1 MSGTNDINTNF
12 FKLLYGSNYTK
23 LRNNDDFKEASED
36 FDFTSIYDDLASE
49 SDDGTVRKSDLI
61 DALKDEIDNL
71 GLRTQDFD
79 RTDKSRYNTDED
91 KNIEELIDIFSDFDN
106 DRNFSSEDLKYL
118 ENMDVNYSG
127 DKITLN
133 DEDGDE
139 IQTIK
144 LERNSKE
151 TITGVEKEDNRSS
164 SSNDASENI
173 LKLIYGKN
181 YSKVKNKPE
190 IKDFD
195 INKIYK
201 DLKKETGSSK
211 IDEYDLVD
219 AIINSLYD
227 HDDID
232 EDFNTEEVVA
242 FLSSL
247 DNRDGFSRS
256 DLSKLKNMT
265 VSSTGKSVSL
275 DDEKYTIERDYDGN
289 IEDIYER
296 ESSSSS
302 SSSSTSPIGPGYIY
316 PDSSGTVNNGVQ
328 YPISD
333 TPSNIDI
340 NLNEYTSDKINN
352 DKNEVIQYKGA
363 FDEAIRLIN
372 MSNENQSSTNK
383 VSKTSMYGKIVAYTV
398 EVSNGKYVHVA
409 LDEKGK
415 LKDANYYSNTN
426 PQIARATFDSNTQ
439 LLQNILLDKVDAQ
452 GKKGVNSFAETTAV
466 FDSSGNLASINY
478 DKNESGICEVS
489 AVFDNNNLSQLS
501 VNKNDSGV
509 NPSYDTYKF
518 ENGSFT
524 LSAST
529 QNNNTPTQA
538 YTAKDGTNYYFITQN
553 GITRYYK
560 DIATGRQEIT
570 KEEFDKNRT

>member
-195 INKIYK
+195 INKIYR
-201 DLKKETGSSK
+201 DLKEETGSSK

-275 DDEKYTIERDYDGN
+275 DGEKYTIERDYDGN

-296 ESSSSS
+296 ESSSS

-409 LDEKGK
+409 LDENGK

-439 LLQNILLDKVDAQ
+439 LLQNILLDKTDAQ

-501 VNKNDSGV
+501 VNKNDSGI

-529 QNNNTPTQA
+529 QNNNTPAQA

-553 GITRYYK
+553 GITKYYK

>member
-201 DLKKETGSSK
+201 DLKEETGSSK

-302 SSSSTSPIGPGYIY
+302 SSSTSPIGPGYIY

-340 NLNEYTSDKINN
+340 DLSEYTSDKINN

-409 LDEKGK
+409 LDENGK

-439 LLQNILLDKVDAQ
+439 LLQNILLDKTDAQ

-501 VNKNDSGV
+501 VNKNDSGI

-529 QNNNTPTQA
+529 QNNNTPAQA

-553 GITRYYK
+553 GITKYYK

>member
-23 LRNNDDFKEASED
+23 LRNDDDFKEASED

-106 DRNFSSEDLKYL
+106 DRNFSSEDLEYL

-127 DKITLN
+127 DKITLK

-151 TITGVEKEDNRSS
+151 TITGVEKEDNRTS

-195 INKIYK
+195 INKIYR
-201 DLKKETGSSK
+201 DLKEETGSSK

-302 SSSSTSPIGPGYIY
+302 SSSTSPIGPGYIY

-340 NLNEYTSDKINN
+340 DLSEYTSDKINN

-409 LDEKGK
+409 LDENGK

-439 LLQNILLDKVDAQ
+439 LLQNILLDKTDAQ

-501 VNKNDSGV
+501 VNKNDSGI

-529 QNNNTPTQA
+529 QNNNTPAQA

-553 GITRYYK
+553 GITKYYK

>member
-23 LRNNDDFKEASED
+23 LRNDDDFKEASED

-91 KNIEELIDIFSDFDN
+91 KNIEELIDIFSDFDD
-106 DRNFSSEDLKYL
+106 DRNFSSEDLEYL

-127 DKITLN
+127 DKITLK

-151 TITGVEKEDNRSS
+151 TITGVEKEDNRTS

-195 INKIYK
+195 INKIYR
-201 DLKKETGSSK
+201 DLKEETGSSK

-302 SSSSTSPIGPGYIY
+302 SSSTSPIGPGYIY

-340 NLNEYTSDKINN
+340 DLSEYTSDKINN

-409 LDEKGK
+409 LDENGK

-466 FDSSGNLASINY
+466 FDSNGNLTSINY

-501 VNKNDSGV
+501 VNKNDSGI

-524 LSAST
+524 LSASA
-529 QNNNTPTQA
+529 QNNNTPAQA

>member
-195 INKIYK
+195 INKIYR
-201 DLKKETGSSK
+201 DLKEETGSSK

-302 SSSSTSPIGPGYIY
+302 SSSTSPIGPGYIY

-340 NLNEYTSDKINN
+340 DLSEYTSDKINN

-383 VSKTSMYGKIVAYTV
+383 VSKTNMYGKIVAYTV

-409 LDEKGK
+409 LDENGK

-529 QNNNTPTQA
+529 QNNNTPAQA

-553 GITRYYK
+553 GITKYYK

>member
-144 LERNSKE
+144 LKRNSKE

-201 DLKKETGSSK
+201 DLKEETGSSK

-296 ESSSSS
+296 KSSSS

-383 VSKTSMYGKIVAYTV
+383 VSKTNMYGKIVAYTV

-409 LDEKGK
+409 LDENGK

-466 FDSSGNLASINY
+466 FDSNGNLASINY

>member
-23 LRNNDDFKEASED
+23 LRNDDDFKEASED

-201 DLKKETGSSK
+201 DLKEETGSSK

-296 ESSSSS
+296 ESSSS

-409 LDEKGK
+409 LDENGK

-439 LLQNILLDKVDAQ
+439 LLQNILLDKTDAQ

-501 VNKNDSGV
+501 VNKNDSGI

-529 QNNNTPTQA
+529 QNNNTPAQA

-553 GITRYYK
+553 GITKYYK

>member
-195 INKIYK
+195 INKIYR
-201 DLKKETGSSK
+201 DLKEETGSSR

-296 ESSSSS
+296 ESSSS

-409 LDEKGK
+409 LDENGK

-439 LLQNILLDKVDAQ
+439 LLQNILLDKTDAQ
-452 GKKGVNSFAETTAV
+452 GKKGVNSFAETTAL

-501 VNKNDSGV
+501 VNKNDSGI

-529 QNNNTPTQA
+529 QNNNTPAQA

-553 GITRYYK
+553 GITKYYK

>member
-106 DRNFSSEDLKYL
+106 DRNFSSEDLEYL

-201 DLKKETGSSK
+201 DLKEETGSSK

-275 DDEKYTIERDYDGN
+275 DGEKYTIERDYDGN

-296 ESSSSS
+296 ESSSS

-328 YPISD
+328 YPISN
-333 TPSNIDI
+333 TPSNINID
-340 NLNEYTSDKINN
+340 LSEYTSDKINN

-409 LDEKGK
+409 LDENGK

-466 FDSSGNLASINY
+466 FDSNGNLTSINY

-501 VNKNDSGV
+501 VNKNDSGI

-529 QNNNTPTQA
+529 QNNNTPAQA

-553 GITRYYK
+553 GITKYYK

>member
-23 LRNNDDFKEASED
+23 LRNDDDFKEASED

-190 IKDFD
+190 IKDID

-201 DLKKETGSSK
+201 DLKEETGSSK

-296 ESSSSS
+296 ESSSS

-409 LDEKGK
+409 LDENGK

-439 LLQNILLDKVDAQ
+439 LLQNILLDKTDAQ
-452 GKKGVNSFAETTAV
+452 GKKGVNSFAETTAL

-501 VNKNDSGV
+501 VNKNDSGI

-529 QNNNTPTQA
+529 QNNNTPAQA

-553 GITRYYK
+553 GITKYYK

>member
-144 LERNSKE
+144 LKRNSKE

-201 DLKKETGSSK
+201 DLKEETGSSK

-302 SSSSTSPIGPGYIY
+302 SSSTSPIGPGYIY

-340 NLNEYTSDKINN
+340 DLSEYTSDKINN

-409 LDEKGK
+409 LDENGK

-439 LLQNILLDKVDAQ
+439 LLQNILLDKTDAQ

-489 AVFDNNNLSQLS
+489 AVFDNNNLSRLS

-553 GITRYYK
+553 GITKYYK

>member
-23 LRNNDDFKEASED
+23 LRNDDDFKEASED

-106 DRNFSSEDLKYL
+106 DRNFSSEDLEYL

-127 DKITLN
+127 DKITLK

-144 LERNSKE
+144 LKRNSKE

-201 DLKKETGSSK
+201 DLKEETGSSK

-302 SSSSTSPIGPGYIY
+302 SSSTSPIGPGYIY

-340 NLNEYTSDKINN
+340 DLSEYTSDKINN

-409 LDEKGK
+409 LDENGK

-466 FDSSGNLASINY
+466 FDSNGNLTSINY

-501 VNKNDSGV
+501 VNKNDSGI

-524 LSAST
+524 LSTST
-529 QNNNTPTQA
+529 QNSNTPAQA

>member
-23 LRNNDDFKEASED
+23 LRNDDDFKEASED

-151 TITGVEKEDNRSS
+151 TITGVKKEDNRSS

-201 DLKKETGSSK
+201 DLKEETGSSK

-296 ESSSSS
+296 ESSSS

-409 LDEKGK
+409 LDENGK

-501 VNKNDSGV
+501 VNKNDSGI

-529 QNNNTPTQA
+529 QNNNTPAQA

-553 GITRYYK
+553 GITKYYK

>member
-23 LRNNDDFKEASED
+23 LRNDDDFKEASED

-144 LERNSKE
+144 LKRNSKE

-201 DLKKETGSSK
+201 DLKEETGSSK

-302 SSSSTSPIGPGYIY
+302 SSSTSPIGPGYIY

-340 NLNEYTSDKINN
+340 DLSEYTSDKINN

-409 LDEKGK
+409 LDENGK

-439 LLQNILLDKVDAQ
+439 LLQNILLDKTDAQ

-501 VNKNDSGV
+501 VNKNDSGI

-529 QNNNTPTQA
+529 QNNNTPAQA

-553 GITRYYK
+553 GITKYYK

>member
-12 FKLLYGSNYTK
+12 LKLLYGSNYTK
-23 LRNNDDFKEASED
+23 LRNDDDFKEASED

-91 KNIEELIDIFSDFDN
+91 KNIEELIDIFSDFDD
-106 DRNFSSEDLKYL
+106 DRNFSSEDLEYL

-127 DKITLN
+127 DKITLK

-195 INKIYK
+195 INKIYR
-201 DLKKETGSSK
+201 DLKEETGSSR

-219 AIINSLYD
+219 AIIDSLYD

-232 EDFNTEEVVA
+232 EDFNTEEIVA

-247 DNRDGFSRS
+247 DNKDGFSRS

-275 DDEKYTIERDYDGN
+275 DGEKYTIERDYDGN

-302 SSSSTSPIGPGYIY
+302 SSDSSQGPGYVKPSY
-316 PDSSGTVNNGVQ
+316 PNSSTNVQ
-328 YPISD
+328 YPTSN

-340 NLNEYTSDKINN
+340 DLNNYSSDKINN
-352 DKNEVIQYKGA
+352 DKNEILQNKSA

-383 VSKTSMYGKIVAYTV
+383 VSKTSMYGKTVAYTV
-398 EVSNGKYVHVA
+398 EVSNGKYVHVS
-409 LDEKGK
+409 LDENGK

-426 PQIARATFDSNTQ
+426 SQIARATFDSNTQ

-452 GKKGVNSFAETTAV
+452 GKKGVDSFAETTAV
-466 FDSSGNLASINY
+466 FDSNGNLTSINY

-501 VNKNDSGV
+501 VNKNDSGI
-509 NPSYDTYKF
+509 NSSYDTYKF

-524 LSAST
+524 LNASA

-570 KEEFDKNRT
+570 KEEFDKNRI

>member
-201 DLKKETGSSK
+201 DLKEETGSSK

-302 SSSSTSPIGPGYIY
+302 SSSTSPIGPGYIY

-333 TPSNIDI
+333 TPSNINI

>member
-23 LRNNDDFKEASED
+23 LRNDDDFKEASED

-91 KNIEELIDIFSDFDN
+91 KNIEELIDIFSDFDD
-106 DRNFSSEDLKYL
+106 DRNFSSEDLEYL

-133 DEDGDE
+133 DKDGDE

-195 INKIYK
+195 INKIYR
-201 DLKKETGSSK
+201 DLKEETGSSR

-247 DNRDGFSRS
+247 DNKDGFSRS

-275 DDEKYTIERDYDGN
+275 NGEKYTIERDYDGN

-296 ESSSSS
+296 ESSSS

-340 NLNEYTSDKINN
+340 DLSEYTSDKINN

-409 LDEKGK
+409 LDENGK

-452 GKKGVNSFAETTAV
+452 GKKGVDSFAETTAV

-489 AVFDNNNLSQLS
+489 AVFENNNLSQLS
-501 VNKNDSGV
+501 VNKNDSGI

-529 QNNNTPTQA
+529 QNNNTPAQA

-553 GITRYYK
+553 GITKYYK

>member
-106 DRNFSSEDLKYL
+106 DRNFSSEDLEYL

-127 DKITLN
+127 DKITLK

-151 TITGVEKEDNRSS
+151 TITGVEKEDNRTS

-195 INKIYK
+195 INKIYR
-201 DLKKETGSSK
+201 DLKEETGSSR

-219 AIINSLYD
+219 AIIDSLYD

-275 DDEKYTIERDYDGN
+275 DGEKYTIERDYDGN

-296 ESSSSS
+296 ESSSS

-409 LDEKGK
+409 LDENGK

-426 PQIARATFDSNTQ
+426 PQIARATFDPNTQ
-439 LLQNILLDKVDAQ
+439 LLQNILLDKTDAQ

-501 VNKNDSGV
+501 VNKNDSGI

-529 QNNNTPTQA
+529 QNNNTPAQA

-553 GITRYYK
+553 GITKYYK

>member
-23 LRNNDDFKEASED
+23 LRNDDDFKEASED

-91 KNIEELIDIFSDFDN
+91 KNIEELIDIFSDFDD
-106 DRNFSSEDLKYL
+106 DRNFSSEDLEYL

-127 DKITLN
+127 DKITLK

-144 LERNSKE
+144 LKRNSKE
-151 TITGVEKEDNRSS
+151 TITGVEKEDNRTS

-173 LKLIYGKN
+173 LKLIYGTN

-195 INKIYK
+195 INKIYR
-201 DLKKETGSSK
+201 DLKEETGSSR

-275 DDEKYTIERDYDGN
+275 DGEKYTIERDYDGN

-296 ESSSSS
+296 ESSSS

-328 YPISD
+328 YPIPN
-333 TPSNIDI
+333 TPSNINID
-340 NLNEYTSDKINN
+340 LSEYTSDKINN
-352 DKNEVIQYKGA
+352 DKNEVIQNKGA

-409 LDEKGK
+409 LDENGK

-466 FDSSGNLASINY
+466 FDSNGNLTSINY

-501 VNKNDSGV
+501 VNKNDSGI

-524 LSAST
+524 LSASA
-529 QNNNTPTQA
+529 QNNNTPAQA

-553 GITRYYK
+553 GITKYYK

>member
-144 LERNSKE
+144 LKRNSKE

-201 DLKKETGSSK
+201 DLKEETGSSK

-302 SSSSTSPIGPGYIY
+302 SSSTSPIGPGYIY
-316 PDSSGTVNNGVQ
+316 PEASWTVNNGVQ

-340 NLNEYTSDKINN
+340 DLSEYTSDKINN

-409 LDEKGK
+409 LDENGK

-426 PQIARATFDSNTQ
+426 LQIARATFDSNTQ
-439 LLQNILLDKVDAQ
+439 LLQNILLDKTDAQ

-501 VNKNDSGV
+501 VNKNDSGI

-529 QNNNTPTQA
+529 QNNNTPAQA

-553 GITRYYK
+553 GITKYYK

>member
-144 LERNSKE
+144 LKRNSKE

-201 DLKKETGSSK
+201 DLKEETGSSK

-296 ESSSSS
+296 ESSSS

-409 LDEKGK
+409 LDENGK

-501 VNKNDSGV
+501 VNKNDSGI

-529 QNNNTPTQA
+529 QNNNTPAQA

-553 GITRYYK
+553 GITKYYK

>member
-201 DLKKETGSSK
+201 DLKEETGSSK

-289 IEDIYER
+289 IEDIAEG
-296 ESSSSS
+296 ESSSS

-439 LLQNILLDKVDAQ
+439 LLQNILLDKVDDQ

-466 FDSSGNLASINY
+466 FDSNGNLASINY

>member
-23 LRNNDDFKEASED
+23 LRNDDDFKEASED

-106 DRNFSSEDLKYL
+106 DRNFSSEDLEYL

-127 DKITLN
+127 DKITLK

-151 TITGVEKEDNRSS
+151 TITGVEKEDNRTS

-201 DLKKETGSSK
+201 DLKEETGSSR

-219 AIINSLYD
+219 AIIDSLYD

-275 DDEKYTIERDYDGN
+275 DGEKYTIERDYDGN

-296 ESSSSS
+296 ESSSS

-328 YPISD
+328 YPISN
-333 TPSNIDI
+333 TPSNINID
-340 NLNEYTSDKINN
+340 LSEYTSDKINN
-352 DKNEVIQYKGA
+352 DKNEVIQNKGA

-409 LDEKGK
+409 LDENGK

-501 VNKNDSGV
+501 VNKNDSGI

-529 QNNNTPTQA
+529 QNNNTPAQA

>member
-151 TITGVEKEDNRSS
+151 TITGVEKEDNRTS

-195 INKIYK
+195 INKIYR
-201 DLKKETGSSK
+201 DLKEETGSSK

-302 SSSSTSPIGPGYIY
+302 SSSTSPIGPGYIY

-340 NLNEYTSDKINN
+340 DLSEYTSDKINN

-383 VSKTSMYGKIVAYTV
+383 VSKTNMYGKIVAYTV

-409 LDEKGK
+409 LDENGK

-501 VNKNDSGV
+501 VNKNDSGI

-524 LSAST
+524 LSTST
-529 QNNNTPTQA
+529 QNSNTPAQA

-553 GITRYYK
+553 GITKYYK

>member
-302 SSSSTSPIGPGYIY
+302 SSSTSPIGPGYIY

-340 NLNEYTSDKINN
+340 DLSEYTSDKINN

-409 LDEKGK
+409 LDENGK

-439 LLQNILLDKVDAQ
+439 LLQNILLDKTDAQ

-529 QNNNTPTQA
+529 QNNNTPAQA

-553 GITRYYK
+553 GITKYYK

>member
-23 LRNNDDFKEASED
+23 LRNNDDFKEASEN

-201 DLKKETGSSK
+201 DLKEETGSSK

-302 SSSSTSPIGPGYIY
+302 SSSTSPIGPGYIY

-340 NLNEYTSDKINN
+340 DLSEYTSDKINN

-409 LDEKGK
+409 LDENGK

-501 VNKNDSGV
+501 VNKNDSGI

-529 QNNNTPTQA
+529 QNNNTPAQA

-553 GITRYYK
+553 GITKYYK

>member
-144 LERNSKE
+144 LKRNSKE

-201 DLKKETGSSK
+201 DLKEETGSSK

-296 ESSSSS
+296 ESSSS

-409 LDEKGK
+409 LDENGK

-439 LLQNILLDKVDAQ
+439 LLQNILLDKTDAQ

-501 VNKNDSGV
+501 VNKNDSGI

-529 QNNNTPTQA
+529 QNNNTPAQA

-553 GITRYYK
+553 GITKYYK

>member
-23 LRNNDDFKEASED
+23 LRNDDDFKEASED

-106 DRNFSSEDLKYL
+106 DRNFSSEDLEYL

-127 DKITLN
+127 DKITLK

-151 TITGVEKEDNRSS
+151 TITGVEKEDNRTS

-201 DLKKETGSSK
+201 DLKEETGSSK

-302 SSSSTSPIGPGYIY
+302 SSSTSPIGPGYIY

-340 NLNEYTSDKINN
+340 DLSEYTSDKINN

-409 LDEKGK
+409 LDENGK

-466 FDSSGNLASINY
+466 FDSNGNLTSINY

-501 VNKNDSGV
+501 VNKNDSGI

-524 LSAST
+524 LSASA
-529 QNNNTPTQA
+529 QNNNTPAQA

>member
-23 LRNNDDFKEASED
+23 LRNDDDFKEASED

-106 DRNFSSEDLKYL
+106 DRNFSSEDLEYL

-127 DKITLN
+127 DKITLK

-144 LERNSKE
+144 LKRNSKE
-151 TITGVEKEDNRSS
+151 TITGVEKEDNRTS

-195 INKIYK
+195 INKIYR
-201 DLKKETGSSK
+201 DLKEETGSSR

-302 SSSSTSPIGPGYIY
+302 SSSTSPIGPGYIY

-340 NLNEYTSDKINN
+340 DLSEYTSDKINN

-409 LDEKGK
+409 LDENGK

-426 PQIARATFDSNTQ
+426 SQIARATFDSNTQ
-439 LLQNILLDKVDAQ
+439 LLQNILLDKTDAQ

-466 FDSSGNLASINY
+466 FDSNGNLTSINY

-501 VNKNDSGV
+501 VNKNDSGI

-524 LSAST
+524 LSTST
-529 QNNNTPTQA
+529 QNSNTPAQA

>member
-23 LRNNDDFKEASED
+23 LRNDDDFKEASED

-91 KNIEELIDIFSDFDN
+91 KNIEELIDIFSDFDD
-106 DRNFSSEDLKYL
+106 DRNFSSEDLEYL

-127 DKITLN
+127 DKITLK

-144 LERNSKE
+144 LKRNSKE
-151 TITGVEKEDNRSS
+151 TITGVEKEDNRTS

-195 INKIYK
+195 INKIYR
-201 DLKKETGSSK
+201 DLKEETGSSR

-275 DDEKYTIERDYDGN
+275 DGEKYTIERDYDGN

-296 ESSSSS
+296 ESSSS

-328 YPISD
+328 YPISN
-333 TPSNIDI
+333 TPSNINID
-340 NLNEYTSDKINN
+340 LSEYTSDKINN
-352 DKNEVIQYKGA
+352 DKNEVIQNKGA

-409 LDEKGK
+409 LDENGK

-466 FDSSGNLASINY
+466 FDSNGNLTSINY

-501 VNKNDSGV
+501 VNKNDSGI

-524 LSAST
+524 LSASA
-529 QNNNTPTQA
+529 QNNNTPAQA

-553 GITRYYK
+553 GITKYYK